1 MGEIY
6 DSNKRALPDRLPWM
20 MKQTWGDILF
30 LHYPV
35 KKEMI
40 EILLP
45 PKLQL
50 DTFEGQA
57 WITIVPYVI
66 KSIGV
71 RGLPFIPL
79 GRGIPGINV
88 RTYVKMGEKPGIY
101 FLKLAIPQ
109 KFAAKMAKYLF
120 HLPYIP
126 MELSFKK
133 TEKMFQFESKTNP
146 FPFTCQYRVL
156 PISSLT
162 KKGTL
167 EEWLLERYCFYTTN
181 TKGKVFRCDIIHE
194 PWSIHNVELENMKND
209 LLSTFHIQSESTQPL
224 VQYSKDANVRLWPI
238 VSIK

>member
-6 DSNKRALPDRLPWM
+6 DSNKRVLPDRLPWM
-20 MKQTWGDILF
+20 MKQIWSDILF

-35 KKEMI
+35 KKEKI

-45 PKLQL
+45 PKIQL
-50 DTFEGQA
+50 DTYEGQA

-101 FLKLAIPQ
+101 FLKLALPQ
-109 KFAAKMAKYLF
+109 KLTAMMAKYLF
-120 HLPYIP
+120 HLPYIS
-126 MELSFKK
+126 MDLSFEK
-133 TEKMFQFESKTNP
+133 TEKMIQFESKTNP
-146 FPFTCQYRVL
+146 LPFTCQYRVL
-156 PISSLT
+156 PASSPI
-162 KKGTL
+162 KKETL

-181 TKGKVFRCDIIHE
+181 TKGKVIRCDIIHE
-194 PWSIHNVELENMKND
+194 PWFIHKVELVGIENGI
-209 LLSTFHIQSESTQPL
+209 LSTFHIQSESTHPL
-224 VQYSKDANVRLWPI
+224 IQYSKDANVRLWPI
-238 VSIK
+238 VTAK